1 MEVALNAWDI
11 FQRVGPSEGERAIA
25 QATLYLASAP
35 KSNAVY
41 MAFNQAKADAKNEP
55 SYPVPEHLRNAP
67 TNLMK
72 DLGYGAEYRYA
83 HNEEGAF
90 AAGEK
95 YLPPEMDGK
104 EYYLPSDRGLE
115 QKIKQKLD
123 YLKERD
129 AQSPLKRYEND

>member
-1 MEVALNAWDI
+1 
-11 FQRVGPSEGERAIA
+11 
-25 QATLYLASAP
+25 
-35 KSNAVY
+35 
-41 MAFNQAKADAKNEP
+41 MAFNQAKDDAKNQP

-104 EYYLPSDRGLE
+104 QYYQPSDRGLE

-129 AQSPLKRYEND
+129 AQSPVKRYEHD

>member
-1 MEVALNAWDI
+1 
-11 FQRVGPSEGERAIA
+11 
-25 QATLYLASAP
+25 
-35 KSNAVY
+35 
-41 MAFNQAKADAKNEP
+41 
-55 SYPVPEHLRNAP
+55 VPEHLRNAP

-90 AAGEK
+90 AAGEN
-95 YLPPEMDGK
+95 YFPEQIADTQ
-104 EYYLPSDRGLE
+104 YYFPTERGLE

-129 AQSPLKRYEND
+129 QQSDIKRYDNT